1 MATVTPSPARAWRVW
16 SWKEATDWPWSGT
29 ATARLSRV
37 EMRSWWSTKSKS
49 MAKTGLPSTWP
60 MGRVVMP
67 RPVRCKGT
75 FHQWLRRTLAA
86 SRIFPTTWQNR
97 CSVCV
102 LSCEAASGIGGN
114 SSMPSTLRLRGD
126 VAGRLDGMLGAPGVH
141 AALERLDALEAELA
155 ELQRR
160 PGAGL
165 FPRSGAVQD
174 IGLVAE
180 AVGRP
185 LGDLVGQD
193 PDAAGNADAV
203 ALVLRAA
210 AHIQDHRRVRP
221 GQAFG
226 QLGRGDP
233 GDVVGAGG
241 EQLGGGA
248 GAFLG
253 QGLLARLAG
262 VPAGERG
269 GGDPVGDHRHQHHH
283 PDEGE
288 QRLAAGHALTDHQQ
302 GEQQAG
308 EAAGPEPADE
318 LAGIAAQTRPTQPP
332 HPPDDQPPGDE
343 NGQGGP
349 GTGRP

>member
-97 CSVCV
+97 CSVCLV
-102 LSCEAASGIGGN
+102 SCQAASGTGGN

-210 AHIQDHRRVRP
+210 AHIQDHRWGRP
-221 GQAFG
+221 GQALG
-226 QLGRGDP
+226 ELGRGDP
-233 GDVVGAGG
+233 VDVVRALG
-241 EQLGGGA
+241 EQFGGRS
-248 GAFLG
+248 GAFLS
-253 QGLLARLAG
+253 QDLPARLAG
-262 VPAGERG
+262 VPVGERG
-269 GGDPVGDHRHQHHH
+269 GVEPVGDHR
-283 PDEGE
+283 D
-288 QRLAAGHALTDHQQ
+288 
-302 GEQQAG
+302 
-308 EAAGPEPADE
+308 
-318 LAGIAAQTRPTQPP
+318 
-332 HPPDDQPPGDE
+332 
-343 NGQGGP
+343 
-349 GTGRP
+349 